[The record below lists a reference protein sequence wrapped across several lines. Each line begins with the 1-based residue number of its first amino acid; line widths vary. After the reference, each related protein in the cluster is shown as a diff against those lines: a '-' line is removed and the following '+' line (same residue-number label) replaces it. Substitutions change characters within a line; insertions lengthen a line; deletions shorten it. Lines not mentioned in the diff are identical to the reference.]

1 MQTKIELFLL
11 LALTLIS
18 SVNLIVLGGQCED
31 KAILD
36 GNNFLYDTYEDQK
49 SAYHEAASCISL
61 HTDEDDSFCCYMK
74 VKFRNRAADKKFTHK
89 GCVSMLGKDVFEIKD
104 YIKAYENNINQ
115 ANENI
120 DKVDMDIDCNSK
132 FIKITGL
139 VLLAFLL

>member
-11 LALTLIS
+11 LTLSLIV
-18 SVNLIVLGGQCED
+18 SVNLIVLGGECND

-36 GNNFLYDTYEDQK
+36 DNTFIYDTYEDQK
-49 SAYHEAASCISL
+49 CAYHGAASCISL
-61 HTDEDDSFCCYMK
+61 HTEEDDSLCCYMK

-89 GCVSMLGKDVFEIKD
+89 GCVSMLGTNVPVIKD
-104 YIKAYENNINQ
+104 YIKNYENTINQ
-115 ANENI
+115 QNENI
-120 DKVDMDIDCNSK
+120 DKVDIDIDCNSK